1 MARQLGTYTLS
12 SNIEMN
18 AGAPLDARDIVPAK
32 SDLTT
37 SGAFPYAYIGMETY
51 VVAENKKYRLVGA
64 DYTDIS
70 NWEEVGSGGDAEFV
84 EISWDDYQELTT
96 EEKNDPTKEYFVPD
110 YPTTGGNFDIVE
122 LSEAEYNALTPE
134 EKEDPSKLYFRPNA
148 NGLFRNVQDDGTAT
162 AFVEDA
168 IPTGRTA
175 TSVINEILSD
185 SSDVIEGYYVND
197 THLYVKGVQIIPGYL
212 YGNTFYA
219 DEEHTIIIPVT
230 DGIKYCDKPSLK
242 FYIYVSELYTF
253 VEISAPELIVGTD
266 SKLYIDLNTNSTYRY
281 DETTNKYVLT
291 SSSGSGGSDIE
302 PNPAGTATTD
312 LTKVGIDGTVYGIKD
327 GNALPKDDT
336 FIAVTEAQYEEL
348 TSQQKLDP
356 TKVYFRY
363 EVTDLG
369 YNVQDNLTDAAMV
382 DGTIPTGRTVKKHI
396 SNEVLQVVTEQEY
409 SSLTTEEKNDPE
421 KIYFR
426 PGAAALGYPVQS
438 DASATDL
445 TNGALPTGQTIK
457 SYLSTR
463 IGNLIFTVQTHIAFT
478 FTNSK
483 SSAGVDVAPYV
494 PNGDYS
500 KLVAIIGTGTG
511 IVCTVGT
518 NTNKSVMFAMY
529 HENANNTFYFN
540 LIFIT
545 TP

>member
-51 VVAENKKYRLVGA
+51 VVAENKKYRLIGA

-70 NWEEVGSGGDAEFV
+70 NWEEVGDVEFV
-84 EISWDDYQELTT
+84 EISWDNYQELTT

-110 YPTTGGNFDIVE
+110 YPVSGGNFDIVE

-148 NGLFRNVQDDGTAT
+148 NGLFRTVQDDATAT
-162 AFVEDA
+162 VFNPDA

-185 SSDVIEGYYVND
+185 SSDVIEGYYVSD
-197 THLYVKGVQIIPGYL
+197 ILFFVKDVKIILGYYYNNNFYEDEQHTTL
-212 YGNTFYA
+212 ITAQEGPKYYDRPSGNFYA
-219 DEEHTIIIPVT
+219 YTEGSGYALT
-230 DGIKYCDKPSLK
+230 DD
-242 FYIYVSELYTF
+242 
-253 VEISAPELIVGTD
+253 PEPIVGAD
-266 SKLYIDLNTNSTYRY
+266 SKLYIDLNTNSTYRF

-327 GNALPKDDT
+327 ANALPKDDT

-348 TSQQKLDP
+348 SSQQKLDP
-356 TKVYFRY
+356 NKVYFRY

-369 YNVQDNLTDAAMV
+369 YNVQDNLTDADMV
-382 DGTIPTGRTVKKHI
+382 DGAIPTGRTVKKHI

-409 SSLTTEEKNDPE
+409 SGLTTEEKNDPE

-457 SYLSTR
+457 NY
-463 IGNLIFTVQTHIAFT
+463 IFNGKIKAYKNLAFT
-478 FTNSK
+478 FSNNNS
-483 SSAGVDVAPYV
+483 SVSRNVSEIDSNLPNATVLIAHSVA
-494 PNGDYS
+494 
-500 KLVAIIGTGTG
+500 TGTPFTACVG
-511 IVCTVGT
+511 SNRTTVGIYCPAAALNGT
-518 NTNKSVMFAMY
+518 YYINIIA
-529 HENANNTFYFN
+529 FYM
-540 LIFIT
+540 
-545 TP
+545 

>member
-51 VVAENKKYRLVGA
+51 VVAENKKYRLIGA

-70 NWEEVGSGGDAEFV
+70 NWEEVGTSNTEFV
-84 EISWDDYQELTT
+84 EISWADYQELTT
-96 EEKNDPTKEYFVPD
+96 EEKEDPTKEYFVPD
-110 YPTTGGNFDIVE
+110 YP
-122 LSEAEYNALTPE
+122 
-134 EKEDPSKLYFRPNA
+134 
-148 NGLFRNVQDDGTAT
+148 VQG
-162 AFVEDA
+162 
-168 IPTGRTA
+168 
-175 TSVINEILSD
+175 
-185 SSDVIEGYYVND
+185 DVIEGYYVND

-230 DGIKYCDKPSLK
+230 DGIDYCDKPSLK
-242 FYIYVSELYTF
+242 FYIYVSELHTF

-266 SKLYIDLNTNSTYRY
+266 SKLYIDLNTNSTYRF

-327 GNALPKDDT
+327 SNALPKDDT

-369 YNVQDNLTDAAMV
+369 YNVQDNLTDADMV
-382 DGTIPTGRTVKKHI
+382 DGAIPTGRTVKKHI

-409 SSLTTEEKNDPE
+409 SGLTTEEKNDPE

-457 SYLSTR
+457 SVINSKIHIYENLSFVFSNSQTAQKV
-463 IGNLIFTVQTHIAFT
+463 ITDIDSNLVNAKALLAFCTNAGTPLAAVINSAKTIVTVQIPSGTITVTMPVNLIAF
-478 FTNSK
+478 
-483 SSAGVDVAPYV
+483 Y
-494 PNGDYS
+494 
-500 KLVAIIGTGTG
+500 
-511 IVCTVGT
+511 
-518 NTNKSVMFAMY
+518 
-529 HENANNTFYFN
+529 
-540 LIFIT
+540 
-545 TP
+545 

>member
-70 NWEEVGSGGDAEFV
+70 NWEEVGSGGDVEFV

-197 THLYVKGVQIIPGYL
+197 ILFFVKDVKIILGY
-212 YGNTFYA
+212 YYNSNFYE
-219 DEEHTIIIPVT
+219 DEQHTTLITPQE
-230 DGIKYCDKPSLK
+230 GPKYYDKPSGN
-242 FYIYVSELYTF
+242 FYAYT
-253 VEISAPELIVGTD
+253 EGSGYALTDDPEPIVGAD

-327 GNALPKDDT
+327 SNALPKDDT

-382 DGTIPTGRTVKKHI
+382 DGAIPTGRTVKKHI

-409 SSLTTEEKNDPE
+409 SGLTTEEKNDPE

-457 SYLSTR
+457 SYLGTR
-463 IGNLIFTVQTHIAFT
+463 IGNLIFTVQTHVAFT